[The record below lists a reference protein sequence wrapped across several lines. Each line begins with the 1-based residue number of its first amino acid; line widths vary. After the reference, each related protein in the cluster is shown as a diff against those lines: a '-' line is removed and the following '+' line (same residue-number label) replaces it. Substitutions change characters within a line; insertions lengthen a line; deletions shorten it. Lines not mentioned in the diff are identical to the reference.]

1 MLIFQQNAYHQRYE
15 LFIRS
20 NIMRELNPTGV
31 RLDNELKAK
40 LQQSAKGN
48 KRSLNSEIV
57 ARLNA
62 SYDNEI
68 DKKLDEI
75 LRVLKSNT

>member
-1 MLIFQQNAYHQRYE
+1 
-15 LFIRS
+15 
-20 NIMRELNPTGV
+20 MRELNPTGV

-75 LRVLKSNT
+75 LRILKSNT

>member
-1 MLIFQQNAYHQRYE
+1 
-15 LFIRS
+15 
-20 NIMRELNPTGV
+20 MRELNPTGV

-40 LQQSAKGN
+40 LQQSAKDN